1 MEALSSIE
9 VELKNRKMTTDSD
22 GSFYTSSTSSR
33 SSSSTTITK
42 KPANRAIIAR
52 YSYDDVDFVDVM
64 TMHTPPL
71 SFRLSAGQPAPL
83 NPAKPLP
90 AGNPTTPPP
99 ALAAAAAAAAAGN
112 SRNHLIQ

>member
-1 MEALSSIE
+1 MEALSSIK
-9 VELKNRKMTTDSD
+9 VELKNRKMTDSD
-22 GSFYTSSTSSR
+22 GSFYTSSR

-42 KPANRAIIAR
+42 KPANIAR

-99 ALAAAAAAAAAGN
+99 ALAAAAAGN
-112 SRNHLIQ
+112 SRNQLIQ